1 MSEDEQR
8 PINDSRAYELV
19 KSLRVS
25 FNSGKT
31 RSYAWRAF
39 QLKGIIRMMDEKEEE
54 IMNALHAD
62 LSKPRLESFVHEIS
76 LAKSTCSL
84 ALKELQ
90 QWMKPEKVSSILTA
104 FPSSAEIL
112 PEPLGVVLIISA
124 WNYPFL
130 LAIDPVIGAIA
141 AGNSVVLKPSEI
153 APSTSA
159 LFARLLPKYI
169 DNSCIK
175 VVEGTV
181 PETTALLE
189 HKWDK
194 ILYTGNAKVGR
205 IIMAA
210 AAKHLTPIVLE
221 LGGKCPVVVD
231 SNVDLKVASKRIVV
245 GKWGSNNGQACIAP
259 DYIIT
264 TKSFAP
270 QLVDAL
276 KISLKSF
283 YGENPMQSE
292 DLSRIVNSNHFARII
307 RLLDDEKIS
316 GKIIHGGERDE
327 KLLKIAPTLL
337 LDVPDDS
344 LIMQEEIFG
353 PLLPI
358 VTVDNIEESID
369 LINSKP
375 KPLSAYLFTKN
386 KKLEEKFVRAVSAGG
401 LLINDTIMHFAN
413 PNLPFGGVG
422 ESGIGAYHGKFSFDA
437 FSHRKAVLHRS
448 FGGEVSARYPPYT
461 AQKQKFLRAL
471 LSGDIIGVILAIIGF
486 PRS

>member
-1 MSEDEQR
+1 MGEEEQQ
-8 PINDSRAYELV
+8 PINVERAGELV
-19 KSLRVS
+19 KSLRES
-25 FNSGKT
+25 FSSGKT
-31 RSYAWRAF
+31 RSYAWRIS
-39 QLKGIIRMMDEKEEE
+39 QLKGIIRMIDEKEDE
-54 IMNALHAD
+54 ILNALHAD

-76 LAKSTCSL
+76 IAKSSCTL
-84 ALKELQ
+84 AVKELQ
-90 QWMKPEKVSSILTA
+90 HWMKPEKVSSMLTT
-104 FPSSAEIL
+104 FPSSAEIV
-112 PEPLGVVLIISA
+112 PEPLGVVLVISV
-124 WNYPFL
+124 

-141 AGNSVVLKPSEI
+141 AGNAVVLKPSEI

-159 LFARLLPKYI
+159 LFARILPSFI
-169 DNSCIK
+169 DSSCIK
-175 VVEGTV
+175 VVEGSV

-189 HKWDK
+189 QKWDK

-210 AAKHLTPIVLE
+210 AAKHLTPVVLE

-231 SNVDLKVASKRIVV
+231 SNVDLKVTSKRLVV

-264 TKSFAP
+264 TKTFAP
-270 QLVDAL
+270 QLVDTL
-276 KISLKSF
+276 KNSLKSF
-283 YGENPMQSE
+283 YGENHMQSK
-292 DLSRIVNSNHFARII
+292 DLSRIVNSHHFARIL

-327 KLLKIAPTLL
+327 KLLKIAPTLI

-369 LINSKP
+369 MINSKP
-375 KPLSAYLFTKN
+375 KPLGAYLFTKN
-386 KKLEEKFVRAVSAGG
+386 KKLEENFVKTVSAGG
-401 LLINDTIMHFAN
+401 LLINDTMMHFAN

-437 FSHRKAVLHRS
+437 FSHKKAVLHRS

-461 AQKQKFLRAL
+461 RQKQNFLRAL
-471 LSGDIIGVILAIIGF
+471 LTNNILGVILAVIGW
-486 PRS
+486 PRP